1 MRLNCNNQKLLRSRQ
16 RKRFPKKKKAACA
29 VTMAQAVFLPSG
41 DFSEM
46 VDKSRL

>member
-1 MRLNCNNQKLLRSRQ
+1 MRLNCNNQKLRCSSQ
-16 RKRFPKKKKAACA
+16 RKAFRKKAVCA

-41 DFSEM
+41 DFSKV